1 MQRNVIDIM
10 DPVLAWDDKNEG
22 SFSSPELSVR
32 FTKTAR
38 DRLVQISLTVSA
50 VAQEIVLLPG
60 RS

>member
-10 DPVLAWDDKNEG
+10 DPVLAWDDKNG
-22 SFSSPELSVR
+22 WSFSSPELSVR
-32 FTKTAR
+32 STKTAR

-60 RS
+60 HS